1 MCGKKD
7 TLTRNHKYFNDIVIY
22 STKGLPRQNQNAER
36 APFPS
41 FGVATSFRE
50 LLKRLFP
57 SFGVAA
63 GFSPRLKAIKSAGFS
78 LGVFS
83 LNLLSPL
90 FQHLLSPWDMLL
102 YT

>member
-41 FGVATSFRE
+41 FGVAASFRG
-50 LLKRLFP
+50 LLK
-57 SFGVAA
+57 
-63 GFSPRLKAIKSAGFS
+63 KAIPVVRSSSGLQPAVKGNKISG
-78 LGVFS
+78 L
-83 LNLLSPL
+83 
-90 FQHLLSPWDMLL
+90 
-102 YT
+102 

>member
-41 FGVATSFRE
+41 FGVA
-50 LLKRLFP
+50 
-57 SFGVAA
+57 A
-63 GFSPRLKAIKSAGFS
+63 GFSPQLKAIKSAGFS

-83 LNLLSPL
+83 PNLLSPL